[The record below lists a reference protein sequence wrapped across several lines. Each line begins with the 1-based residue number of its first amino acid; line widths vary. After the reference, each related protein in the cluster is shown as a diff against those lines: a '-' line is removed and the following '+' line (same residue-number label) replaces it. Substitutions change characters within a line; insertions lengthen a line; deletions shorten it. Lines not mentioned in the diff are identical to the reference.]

1 MDELVQLTQ
10 EVRIHLFWKKKKQEG
25 LLWLFFF
32 GVSSLFDSESDSYN
46 LTCFGERFG
55 LPDLGTWGECF
66 LDAFRTSARRA
77 AVAEADLGAVEKGGA
92 QRRRATGGRW
102 LGRRP
107 LHRRRRTTS
116 SARHRRRSVP
126 RSPPNA
132 AAAPALFSP
141 PPPMADWLKKNRKER
156 QREEE
161 GKKEGDMSVGPT
173 FWCEWQCVPHV
184 FF

>member
-10 EVRIHLFWKKKKQEG
+10 EVRIHLFWKKKEG

-116 SARHRRRSVP
+116 SARHLRRSVP